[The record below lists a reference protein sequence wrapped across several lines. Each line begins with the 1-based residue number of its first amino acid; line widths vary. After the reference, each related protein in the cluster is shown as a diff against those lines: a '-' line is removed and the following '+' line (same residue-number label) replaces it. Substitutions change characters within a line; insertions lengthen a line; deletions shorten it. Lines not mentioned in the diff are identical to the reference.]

1 MKLKETVE
9 LDCKVLDVVRHIIRR
24 DVEKG
29 LLPNFS
35 YGLVDFEHL
44 YNTIGVIGVYE
55 TMKRFGYVR
64 VDEFGNTYYTD
75 NADVFGKKIFDV
87 IHRRKDLRP

>member
-29 LLPNFS
+29 LLPNKCNFFKVLARGTLNK
-35 YGLVDFEHL
+35 GLKFEANDYSRDAIKMIL
-44 YNTIGVIGVYE
+44 LTGGQVTILIE
-55 TMKRFGYVR
+55 K
-64 VDEFGNTYYTD
+64 
-75 NADVFGKKIFDV
+75 
-87 IHRRKDLRP
+87 